1 MLKRTDIDLKYR
13 DKYLKYVLFA
23 YRDTPNCITGFTL
36 FELLFGCQVKG
47 PLDLL
52 HDSSDSEK
60 MNVSEW
66 LIDVKTRLAE
76 IAQLV
81 STRETKAKI
90 KMKQFY
96 DTCRGARIG
105 F

>member
-13 DKYLKYVLFA
+13 DKYLKYVLFT
-23 YRDTPNCITGFTL
+23 YRDTPNCITGFTP

-52 HDSSDSEK
+52 HDSWLNSDSEN

-76 IAQLV
+76 IA
-81 STRETKAKI
+81 
-90 KMKQFY
+90 
-96 DTCRGARIG
+96 
-105 F
+105 